1 MKRYYLYNLH
11 FVNVL
16 RKNNLFFFLFFI
28 FLTVQKINAQVGTM
42 YGTGMSICN
51 IYNFSIC
58 PTQTITP
65 LNYGNQNYSCNNT
78 AQPDVAF
85 NIMGNGWRVNK
96 FGWFFTANANGLVR
110 GYNSLGILQTFTFSP
125 TNTITPL
132 SYSGSFVQ
140 IAINGVATGSLMSQ
154 SDFSIS
160 LNPVAFGSNSYT
172 YCNTLAPSIAISP
185 IVPSAGGPWN
195 YTWQPGNITGN
206 PANVSPLVSTIYSVT
221 ATTAAGCS
229 STTTV
234 AVNVNCCNLVLT
246 PNTIVIDA
254 SCSSITG
261 SVIINSITNGTP
273 NYTVTESGLSLA
285 SNVSLPYTISGVS
298 VGTHTYNVNSANGCN
313 TTFTASI
320 QQIGLPPNVSVISP
334 VMLNCTS
341 STILNATSTSSA
353 TTFSWNGP
361 NIISG
366 SQTQSVTVDQIGNY
380 TVSVTQGLCTNTAVV
395 SVVSNSNIPIIS
407 ITPSLSTICSSQTST
422 LIATGANTYTWS
434 SSGPLS
440 IGSGSLVTTNPT
452 ITTVYTVTGTLNTC
466 TNTALTTVS
475 VLPSPTL
482 ILSPNSNICQGLNS
496 SVTLTV
502 SGANTY
508 NWVNASTLSSS
519 TGSNVVASPSTT
531 TIYTV
536 IGLMALCSNTS
547 VVTVSVNP
555 SPTITAVSFTNTSC
569 GLNNGS
575 ILIISSPANNTY
587 TWSGGI
593 ASTTNTANSLAPGSY
608 TVSAYNG
615 ACNTSTVLTVLNSI
629 ALQIT
634 SATIT
639 TSDCGMTNGVIL
651 VQDNYTNSTYSWS
664 PNVSS
669 TNSASNLSPSN
680 YALTITNGPCST
692 STVFIVPQLN
702 GPSAINV
709 NKNDAI
715 CESLN
720 GNINIISIL
729 NGTAPY
735 QYSFNNSSFSS
746 VSTFSN
752 LAQGTYTIAVKD
764 VNSCVYT
771 NTFTINKSFVSSSV
785 QLTTNFPTCNSN
797 DGSFVINNTTG
808 GTAPFLWSF
817 NGSPFSSVSVF
828 EELGAGEYLLMIR
841 DSNLCETNLLLE
853 MPFDKNDY
861 TLYVPNTFT
870 PNEDLKNDTWF
881 VKGTCINIFSCIIFN
896 RWGEKIIELKDIN
909 EYWDGTYKG
918 KNVPDGVYVY
928 LIEAETNNGTVYKNG
943 HITLFR

>member
-1 MKRYYLYNLH
+1 MSKI
-11 FVNVL
+11 VL
-16 RKNNLFFFLFFI
+16 TSFFFFFLNLFPINKIYSQSCSGSLAFNNISDEVLLPLTNQMYSSNGFTWECWFKLNTPFGGQARSLIMNEDPVVYEDI
-28 FLTVQKINAQVGTM
+28 FLGFGWNL
-42 YGTGMSICN
+42 GTG
-51 IYNFSIC
+51 NFPINHIGFKVDG
-58 PTQTITP
+58 P
-65 LNYGNQNYSCNNT
+65 
-78 AQPDVAF
+78 
-85 NIMGNGWRVNK
+85 
-96 FGWFFTANANGLVR
+96 
-110 GYNSLGILQTFTFSP
+110 NSTTGP
-125 TNTITPL
+125 TNISCHYIPPGGFLLGTWYHAAGVMDYTTHIAKLYLNGVLVDTKTVNSDPLFRPIQGHL
-132 SYSGSFVQ
+132 SYSPNLGLGGNLDEVRIWKKARTAAEIFSDYNHCLSGNELDLVSYYRCNQ
-140 IAINGVATGSLMSQ
+140 STGITVIDGTINGNNGV
-154 SDFSIS
+154 F
-160 LNPVAFGSNSYT
+160 
-172 YCNTLAPSIAISP
+172 
-185 IVPSAGGPWN
+185 
-195 YTWQPGNITGN
+195 
-206 PANVSPLVSTIYSVT
+206 AN
-221 ATTAAGCS
+221 
-229 STTTV
+229 STTWSTQQPT
-234 AVNVNCCNLVLT
+234 LT
-246 PNTIVIDA
+246 GTA
-254 SCSSITG
+254 CATSSSSITVSSSN
-261 SVIINSITNGTP
+261 SVICSGTTVTLSVNGATSYTWSTGAVNSSISVTP
-273 NYTVTESGLSLA
+273 SVTTTYTVNA
-285 SNVSLPYTISGVS
+285 DM
-298 VGTHTYNVNSANGCN
+298 SAC
-313 TTFTASI
+313 
-320 QQIGLPPNVSVISP
+320 
-334 VMLNCTS
+334 
-341 STILNATSTSSA
+341 SA
-353 TTFSWNGP
+353 TTLTSA
-361 NIISG
+361 I
-366 SQTQSVTVDQIGNY
+366 T
-380 TVSVTQGLCTNTAVV
+380 V
-395 SVVSNSNIPIIS
+395 SVVSTPTIS
-407 ITPSLSTICSSQTST
+407 ISVSSSTICSSQTST

-466 TNTALTTVS
+466 MNTAVTTVS

-536 IGLMALCSNTS
+536 TGLMALCSNTS

-639 TSDCGMTNGVIL
+639 PSDCGMTNGVIL

-752 LAQGTYTIAVKD
+752 LAQGTYTITVKD

-771 NTFTINKSFVSSSV
+771 NTFTINKSFVPSSV
-785 QLTTNFPTCNSN
+785 QLTTNFPTCNLN

-817 NGSPFSSVSVF
+817 NGSPFSTVLVF